1 MNILTILKLSVKE
14 IMSNK
19 LRSFLTML
27 GVIIGVFS
35 ILVLVSIGQGASHS
49 ITADLE
55 KNSDMIEVNI
65 FPMDQ
70 NDLMD
75 YKEAMEFFDQF
86 NAKTVSPILDNNKE
100 IKYKDIK
107 QSVSVK
113 GVDKSYLEIDGS
125 PIMDGRFIADLDIE
139 YRQKIVVVNEMFR
152 DTFFQGEDPIGKNIK
167 IDGDNYKIVGILKDK
182 EASMFE
188 MIQEEVLMPIT
199 TMQRVLDV
207 KGINNVRIKAHSKE
221 EVMSLSQDIG
231 TALDELYPS
240 DEESRRR
247 NYYIFTPEEIIK
259 NINETTRIFTLMLGG
274 IAGISLLVGGIG
286 IMNIMFVSVTE
297 RTREIGIRKSIGA
310 QRKDILMQ
318 FLIESSVVSGI
329 GGIIGITFGLVVNS
343 LIGKFSQLQPQSS
356 PQIIL
361 LAFGF
366 SLFVGIVFGIY
377 PANKAAK
384 LKPIDA
390 LRFE

>member
-75 YKEAMEFFDQF
+75 YKDAMEFYDQF

>member
-1 MNILTILKLSVKE
+1 MNIITILKLSIKE

-19 LRSFLTML
+19 LRSLLTML

-35 ILVLVSIGQGASHS
+35 ILVLVSIGQGASQS
-49 ITADLE
+49 ITSNLE
-55 KNSDMIEVNI
+55 KNSDMINI
-65 FPMDQ
+65 NLFLRNE
-70 NDLMD
+70 NDLMS
-75 YKEAMEFFDQF
+75 YEESMEFFKQF
-86 NAKTVSPILDNNKE
+86 NAKTVSPILNNNKE
-100 IKYKDIK
+100 IKYEDIK
-107 QSVSVK
+107 K
-113 GVDKSYLEIDGS
+113 GTAIKGIDKSYLDISNRELI
-125 PIMDGRFIADLDIE
+125 DGRFIADLDIE
-139 YRQKIVVVNEMFR
+139 YRQKIAVVNEMLSN
-152 DTFFQGEDPIGKNIK
+152 TFFKGEDPIGRDIK
-167 IDGDNYKIVGILKDK
+167 IDGDNYKIVGVIKDK

-188 MIQEEVLMPIT
+188 MLEEEVFMPIT
-199 TMQRVLDV
+199 TMQRVLNI
-207 KGINNVRIKAHSKE
+207 KGINNIKVKAHSKD
-221 EVMSLSQDIG
+221 EVIKLSKDIS
-231 TALDELYPS
+231 AELDKLYPS
-240 DEESRRR
+240 EDEFSR
-247 NYYIFTPEEIIK
+247 NYYIFTPEEAIK
-259 NINETTRIFTLMLGG
+259 EINKTTRIFTLMLGG

-329 GGIIGITFGLVVNS
+329 GGIIGIALGLTVNA
-343 LIGKFSQLQPQSS
+343 LIGKFSPLQPQST
-356 PQIIL
+356 PQTIL

-366 SLFVGIVFGIY
+366 SLFVGIIFGIY